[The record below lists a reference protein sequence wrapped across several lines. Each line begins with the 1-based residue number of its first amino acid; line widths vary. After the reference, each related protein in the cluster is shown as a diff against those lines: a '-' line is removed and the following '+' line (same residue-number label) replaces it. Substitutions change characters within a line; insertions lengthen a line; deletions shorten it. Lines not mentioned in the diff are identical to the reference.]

1 MTAAQQR
8 RVQRLVHL
16 AAALLLVGYLYAP
29 LEAQLQAVIRLAVL
43 PVLVVTGI
51 AMWQASRI
59 RRLRNTLAHR
69 VHSMRS
75 PSASPSS
82 RSRKG

>member
-43 PVLVVTGI
+43 PS
-51 AMWQASRI
+51 WS
-59 RRLRNTLAHR
+59 
-69 VHSMRS
+69 
-75 PSASPSS
+75 
-82 RSRKG
+82 